1 MKFFCIGI
9 LQQPTGKIS
18 KFPEEFATSFSNLQS
33 YVRKIPNELG
43 TRKSKEERCDRTC
56 LVPILA

>member
-43 TRKSKEERCDRTC
+43 SQKRNAVTVRA
-56 LVPILA
+56 LFLYLHN